1 MASMQTPMQ
10 NFTYKLAGEAGLR
23 VFSSLF
29 IFLLG
34 RTLGAAPFGL
44 YSTAFAF
51 ASLFMI
57 LVDMG
62 INPIVTREIARDV
75 PGRPRLL
82 RSATLLK
89 LAASVLALA
98 GMHATAYFSHFDVQ
112 KTRLVDALGIVV

>member
-1 MASMQTPMQ
+1 MR
-10 NFTYKLAGEAGLR
+10 NFAYKLAGEAGLR
-23 VFSSLF
+23 IFSSLF

-62 INPIVTREIARDV
+62 INPIVTREVARDV
-75 PGRPRLL
+75 PGRPLL
-82 RSATLLK
+82 LHSATALK
-89 LAASVLALA
+89 LAASVLALLA
-98 GMHATAYFSHFDVQ
+98 MHVTAHF
-112 KTRLVDALGIVV
+112 